1 MFSTVE
7 LMWFVELKRVVF
19 KIILLRSW
27 SRDANYTARLLQNR
41 AFLEAKYNAHQHSRR
56 AERMGEEE
64 GSAIQRYFTVSS
76 TTIRI

>member
-41 AFLEAKYNAHQHSRR
+41 AFLEAKYNAHQHSRK
-56 AERMGEEE
+56 AERWARRREAQF
-64 GSAIQRYFTVSS
+64 SVTLQNS
-76 TTIRI
+76 TTMWI